1 MKIFPSVNRLL
12 IISIFTLFSNGTIF
26 GQVKICSW
34 NIQHFGKSKSNEEVG
49 FMANTLKEFD
59 IIAIQEVVAG
69 NGGPQAIARLADEL
83 NRKGQKWDY
92 VLSEPT
98 QGTPYSSE
106 RYAFIWKTAK
116 VQRNGKPWLDKNY
129 EQEIDREP
137 YFMDFEY
144 EGTRFTLVSLHAIPK
159 SKQPETEIKYL
170 KFLPGLYPN
179 KNLVFLGDFNLAQSN
194 SVFIPLKNMCYQ
206 PVLVAQK
213 TSLRTKC
220 TPDCLASEYDNI
232 FVESEKVQVMNS
244 GVVHFY
250 TAFPDLKTAR
260 AISDHIPVWAEID
273 FPESQEILTT
283 DRQVQASYS
292 N

>member
-1 MKIFPSVNRLL
+1 MKTCQSLNRLL
-12 IISIFTLFSNGTIF
+12 IISIFILFSNGAIF

-34 NIQHFGKSKSNEEVG
+34 NIQHFGKSKSNEEIS

-69 NGGPQAIARLADEL
+69 NGGPQAVARLADEL

-106 RYAFIWKTAK
+106 RYAYIWKTAI
-116 VQRNGKPWLDKNY
+116 VQRSGKPWLEKNY
-129 EQEIDREP
+129 ELEIDREP
-137 YFMDFEY
+137 YLMDFKY
-144 EGTRFTLVSLHAIPK
+144 EGTGFTLVSLHAIPK

-170 KFLPGLYPN
+170 KFIPAIYPD

-206 PVLVAQK
+206 PVLVDKK

-232 FVESEKVQVMNS
+232 FIETEKVQLIMS

-250 TAFPDLKTAR
+250 KSFSDLKAAR
-260 AISDHIPVWAEID
+260 TISDHLPVWAEIN
-273 FPESQEILTT
+273 FPIPGNRNQPVMIG
-283 DRQVQASYS
+283 